1 MIWLT
6 WRQHRRELLIVGVV
20 LAALALYLM
29 LTGGAMY
36 SAYQQ
41 VTGGMSPA
49 LCERQQGQ
57 PASDLCN
64 ALIDDFYGAYNNN
77 LFAMAALV
85 LLPPLAGVFLGAPL
99 VARELESGTFKL
111 VWTQSV
117 TRRRWLLTKVGAMLG
132 VALLVSAA
140 TIPLVYWWRG
150 PFSADDV
157 GIISPVYAVEGVLPL
172 AYMAFALALGIA
184 AGTLLRRTVAAMFV
198 TLAGY
203 AAVAIGI
210 VTFARQR
217 FLPPLTATW
226 NPFVSDGPH
235 RTSNQD
241 WVLYSGYLDQAG
253 HPVDTLLVY
262 RACAPDGHGF
272 DFRPGSAFNAC
283 VQSHG
288 WLSTLVWQPA
298 SRYWAFQGIESGL
311 LVALGVALLA
321 LALWWVRSRLS

>member
-1 MIWLT
+1 
-6 WRQHRRELLIVGVV
+6 
-20 LAALALYLM
+20 
-29 LTGGAMY
+29 MY

-41 VTGGMSPA
+41 VTSGMSVA
-49 LCERQQGQ
+49 LCEQQRGQ

-64 ALIDDFYGAYNNN
+64 ALSDEFYMAYNNN
-77 LFAMAALV
+77 LFALAALV

-140 TIPLVYWWRG
+140 TLPLVYWWRG

-172 AYMAFALALGIA
+172 AYMAFALRLGIA
-184 AGTLLRRTVAAMFV
+184 AGTLLRRTVAAMFM

-210 VTFARQR
+210 VAFARQR
-217 FLPPLTATW
+217 FLPPLSATW
-226 NPFVSDGPH
+226 NPYTSSGPTVGNH
-235 RTSNQD
+235 D
-241 WVLYSGYLDQAG
+241 WVLYSGYLDRAG
-253 HPVDTLLVY
+253 HQIDTLSVW
-262 RACAPDGHGF
+262 RACAPDGHNF

-288 WLSTLVWQPA
+288 WLSSLVWQPA
-298 SRYWAFQGIESGL
+298 SRYWLFQGIESGL
-311 LVALGVALLA
+311 LVALALALLA
-321 LALWWVRSRLS
+321 LALWWVRARLS